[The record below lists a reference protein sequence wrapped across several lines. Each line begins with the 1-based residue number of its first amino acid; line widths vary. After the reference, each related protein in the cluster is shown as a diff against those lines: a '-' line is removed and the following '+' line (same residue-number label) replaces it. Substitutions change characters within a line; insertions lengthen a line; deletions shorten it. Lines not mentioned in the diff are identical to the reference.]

1 MEQAQ
6 PSRTR
11 TAGCRRSNPF
21 VVFDFAEE
29 DERVEK
35 DAEMLLCRF
44 KQRKRRQSVSP
55 IDNHTFLKCFAPIPT
70 QQRVISSTLIDL
82 DNEVAQGAKCRKDE
96 ISNGPVDIDVEVA
109 QGAKSQ
115 KGGNGPIDVDAVDN
129 EIIKKGISGQG
140 LLSVP
145 SNSECE
151 EVGAISDDDDSIEI
165 SSPLASASSL
175 AESIVSSQEQVLVY
189 GTNGTRNARENKEVI
204 ISSDF
209 IVYGEIYC
217 TEAQLTFSDAAL
229 KVESSTMNGTDRTF
243 SFEWAIDDIISIE
256 SEWCGRVETAFIS
269 LVLRSKDSKTAGNA
283 DETSVIESLRF
294 SVYDSCWSEKQEAI
308 QSLNVRYKGLWR
320 ITLDIDRENEGN
332 ALRGQHSEAFS
343 NLYLSNLHECFEEV
357 IYPEGD
363 PDAILVR
370 KRDVDLLCPETFIND
385 TIIDFYIKYLKNK
398 IQPEEQH
405 RFYFFNSFF
414 FRKLSDL
421 DKYPSSACEAR
432 AAFQRVHKWT
442 RKVDI
447 FKKDYIFIPVNYSF
461 HWSLIVICHPGE
473 VANLK
478 DDELAELPK
487 VPCILHMDSIKGSH
501 RGLKN
506 LFQSYLCEEWKER
519 CGGAADDISSKFF
532 HLQFVPLE
540 LPQQENS
547 FDCGLFL
554 LHYVELFIH
563 DAPTNFSPLKI
574 SKFSNFLTRNWFP
587 PVEASSKRSHIQRLI
602 YEVLKD
608 QSYKASSASSVDGY
622 PLFHSPQRIE
632 RETGLEVLGQD
643 HSSNCNNAQEGIKIS
658 QSGAYPQTPNQ
669 QIEDSIAFEEF
680 LKLGNYGRSLS
691 DRNNCEINTLP
702 GRNAMS
708 PVEEVEVTCEK
719 IAVDTSSEID
729 NRQVELQTKSPSR
742 ARFTGR
748 YNSALEPP
756 QNQQV
761 LLRVGDSFSGSSGS
775 DFQMLTEM
783 RPEFEGCIHLDRT
796 DKPESSSSS
805 SEYLADCIVED
816 SEDDSARKYCESK
829 RDPSSSCREIP
840 ALSYREA
847 ESKRNTNAE
856 KHQILMIN
864 GDPAQVVV
872 QVDE

>member
-1 MEQAQ
+1 MEQAE
-6 PSRTR
+6 PSRNR
-11 TAGCRRSNPF
+11 TAGYRRSNPF

-35 DAEMLLCRF
+35 DAEMLVCRF

-55 IDNHTFLKCFAPIPT
+55 IDNHTFLKCFAPIPP

-82 DNEVAQGAKCRKDE
+82 DNEGTQGAKCRKDE
-96 ISNGPVDIDVEVA
+96 ISDGPVDIDVE
-109 QGAKSQ
+109 GAKSQ
-115 KGGNGPIDVDAVDN
+115 KGGDGPIDVDAVDN
-129 EIIKKGISGQG
+129 EIIKKGTSGQG

-145 SNSECE
+145 LNSECE
-151 EVGAISDDDDSIEI
+151 EVGAISDDDDSIEM
-165 SSPLASASSL
+165 SSPLPSASSL
-175 AESIVSSQEQVLVY
+175 AESIVSSQERVLVY
-189 GTNGTRNARENKEVI
+189 GTNGPRNARENKEVI

-209 IVYGEIYC
+209 MVYGEIYC
-217 TEAQLTFSDAAL
+217 TEAQLTFSDATL
-229 KVESSTMNGTDRTF
+229 KVESSTMNGADRTF

-256 SEWCGRVETAFIS
+256 SEWCGRVETALIS

-283 DETSVIESLRF
+283 DETSDIESLRF
-294 SVYDSCWSEKQEAI
+294 SVYDSCWSAKQEAI

-320 ITLDIDRENEGN
+320 ITFD
-332 ALRGQHSEAFS
+332 
-343 NLYLSNLHECFEEV
+343 LHECFEEV

-370 KRDVDLLCPETFIND
+370 KRDVELLCPETFVND
-385 TIIDFYIKYLKNK
+385 TVIDFYIKYLKNN
-398 IQPEEQH
+398 IQPEERH
-405 RFYFFNSFF
+405 RFHFFNSFF

-421 DKYPSSACEAR
+421 DKYLSSACEAR

-487 VPCILHMDSIKGSH
+487 VPCILHMDSITGSH

-519 CGGAADDISSKFF
+519 HGGAADDISSKFF
-532 HLQFVPLE
+532 HLQFVPVE

-554 LHYVELFIH
+554 LHYVELFIQ
-563 DAPTNFSPLKI
+563 DAPTNFNPLKI

-608 QSYKASSASSVDGY
+608 QSYKASSAGSVDEY
-622 PLFHSPQRIE
+622 PLFHSPQRSE
-632 RETGLEVLGQD
+632 QETGLEVLGQD

-708 PVEEVEVTCEK
+708 PIEEVEVTCEK
-719 IAVDTSSEID
+719 IAVGTSSGID

-742 ARFTGR
+742 ARFTSR
-748 YNSALEPP
+748 YNLALEPP

-761 LLRVGDSFSGSSGS
+761 LLRVEDSFSGSSGS
-775 DFQMLTEM
+775 DFQLLTEM
-783 RPEFEGCIHLDRT
+783 RPEFEGCRHLNRT

-816 SEDDSARKYCESK
+816 SEDDSAREYCKSK

-840 ALSYREA
+840 ASSYREA
-847 ESKRNTNAE
+847 ELKRNTNAE
-856 KHQILMIN
+856 KHQMLTIN
-864 GDPAQVVV
+864 GDPAQVIVPL
-872 QVDE
+872 DE